1 MTIKEFTKQGYTIDE
16 DYSKV
21 VYFAG
26 TFSNKQLLRAAKNHN
41 LDDIDINGEEYDSD
55 VAADPSYSIQNKDG
69 EIVELNNIMF
79 KGTKWPIFSCIG
91 LSNDEIWQIIDL
103 M

>member
-26 TFSNKQLLRAAKNHN
+26 TFSNKQLLKAAKNHN
-41 LDDIDINGEEYDSD
+41 LDDIDING
-55 VAADPSYSIQNKDG
+55 
-69 EIVELNNIMF
+69 
-79 KGTKWPIFSCIG
+79 
-91 LSNDEIWQIIDL
+91 
-103 M
+103 